1 MSQTHSNFTTAE
13 LMSGQQQPVVANSKI
28 SPDDLEFACVN
39 LISQFE
45 NQIDSAK
52 SRSNHVENAGVNADK
67 LLAVLLDFCDN
78 NLPEGAPESV
88 MNEIKKASFASLA
101 HKEGLNSLGWG
112 FAISNLFGKS
122 VSSDPKVRQTYK
134 DLGDVLLSASVAA
147 LREAVATVGF
157 DSETGKSIEQST
169 AVFVEEFKANW

>member
-1 MSQTHSNFTTAE
+1 MSQTHSNLTTAE
-13 LMSGQQQPVVANSKI
+13 LLGGQQPVVASSKI

-67 LLAVLLDFCDN
+67 LLAALLDFCESK
-78 NLPEGAPESV
+78 LPEGASASV
-88 MNEIKKASFASLA
+88 MPVIEKASFASLA

-122 VSSDPKVRQTYK
+122 VSSDPRVRQTYAG
-134 DLGDVLLSASVAA
+134 LGDALLTASVAV

-157 DSETGKSIEQST
+157 ESETGKSIEQST